1 MFDKILEIKDEVISR
16 VKKIGLVKGL
26 EIGSGVAAILGLI
39 LIAGFSGDDILAS
52 DIVEEYENTIDIKD
66 AVIEDVETDKTD
78 EQIKKGVS

>member
-78 EQIKKGVS
+78 E